1 MQIPSKSTYQIG
13 LQNDAHGQQSS
24 TFASSPGTPHPRDL
38 RPRTPPRVHPRDLP
52 RHSLEI
58 QTRMT
63 SAWGRAPTA
72 QGARLHMPYGNRP
85 WPLANGGW
93 GPWPRVPPGSS
104 WCHPQGHVAYL
115 RLSISASTAPRTRM
129 HPPRWCSG
137 VVAGRLPRP
146 FRPASEVSDADPLR
160 CISCML
166 LCSGSCKL
174 TGSPGILKFP
184 GGADA
189 GALRP
194 PQDLHMPCWGYPVGS
209 RPFYS
214 SCDSRVGCP
223 SSRGPQGRSRFT
235 ILLAYCFINLR
246 LRKL

>member
-1 MQIPSKSTYQIG
+1 MHSTSHPRRHPG
-13 LQNDAHGQQSS
+13 EHPRRHRHKHPTGHSTAHGNYSS
-24 TFASSPGTPHPRDL
+24 LGRDL
-38 RPRTPPRVHPRDLP
+38 LLEHFSSAHPASGGCTL
-52 RHSLEI
+52 
-58 QTRMT
+58 
-63 SAWGRAPTA
+63 A
-72 QGARLHMPYGNRP
+72 QGMQCMHRRS
-85 WPLANGGW
+85 
-93 GPWPRVPPGSS
+93 RF
-104 WCHPQGHVAYL
+104 L
-115 RLSISASTAPRTRM
+115 R
-129 HPPRWCSG
+129 
-137 VVAGRLPRP
+137 
-146 FRPASEVSDADPLR
+146 PLR

-194 PQDLHMPCWGYPVGS
+194 PQHLHMPCWAYPVDS

-223 SSRGPQGRSRFT
+223 SSRGTQVSSRFT
-235 ILLAYCFINLR
+235 ILLPYCFINLR